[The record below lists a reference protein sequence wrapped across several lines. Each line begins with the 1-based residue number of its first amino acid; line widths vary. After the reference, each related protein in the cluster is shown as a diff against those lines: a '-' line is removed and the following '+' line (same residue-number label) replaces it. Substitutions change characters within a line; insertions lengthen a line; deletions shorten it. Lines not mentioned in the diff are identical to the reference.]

1 MTTIEHTMDKTWIQQ
16 LNSAD
21 INEPILIAPQTW
33 WVGSNLPNDP
43 FQCHSY
49 LIEQGDDSILLDP
62 GGQLTWEATLK
73 KIEKI
78 MPFSKIRY
86 FVCHHQD
93 PDITSSLPAIDRLVS
108 RKDAVVLSHWRAN
121 ALLKHYGIQIPLE
134 CVEKKGWQLNLG
146 GQRLLKFVFT
156 PYLHFPGAFC
166 TFDTQSGILFS
177 SDLFGGFT
185 ENWQLVA
192 QDEAHFE
199 NIRPFHEHYMPHKD
213 VLMHGLSKLE
223 PLPITLIAPQ
233 HGSLIPKHLIAFMF
247 SQLKAMDCGLFVMTR
262 SNSDFRRLSRLNR
275 MLKDVI
281 QSMVLHRDFKEVASS
296 ILAAT
301 ESLIPSNHIEFYAQ
315 MDDDSVV
322 HLTPESGFRG
332 TTAHLSPEYRAFI
345 GLPREH
351 WQGNKVGPYM
361 VIDLPEALP
370 KDNPVRGLLLPLFS
384 HQTNLV
390 NALVI
395 FRLNQNIDID
405 DELAMVLSRISEPLG
420 VAIER
425 EIIYQ
430 NMEKERDGIYQRSI
444 RDPLTNL
451 YTRVY
456 MRDTA
461 DRLCRVHDRDNRAN
475 LVVAMLDID
484 HFKSVN
490 DTFGHNCGDQVLQ
503 QVSKVL
509 LEGIRSADIPVRMG
523 GEEFITFLIG
533 VNIVTAREIMERIR
547 TLISQL
553 RFEGPMAERTIT
565 ISIGLASRQIGE
577 PLEEAMKR
585 ADIALYEAKN
595 SGRNQ
600 VVLADNP

>member
-1 MTTIEHTMDKTWIQQ
+1 
-16 LNSAD
+16 
-21 INEPILIAPQTW
+21 
-33 WVGSNLPNDP
+33 
-43 FQCHSY
+43 Y
-49 LIEQGDDSILLDP
+49 LIEHGEDSILLDP

-78 MPFSKIRY
+78 IPFSKIRY

-93 PDITSSLPAIDRLVS
+93 PDITSSLPSIDRLVS
-108 RKDAVVLSHWRAN
+108 RSDAVVLSHWRAN
-121 ALLKHYGIQIPLE
+121 ALLKHYAIRIPLE
-134 CVEKKGWQLNLG
+134 CVEKNAWQLNLG
-146 GQRLLKFVFT
+146 QRVLQFIFT

-166 TFDTQSGILFS
+166 TFDTRSGILFS

-192 QDEAHFE
+192 QDESHFE

-233 HGSLIPKHLIAFMF
+233 HGSLIPHHLITFMF
-247 SQLKAMDCGLFVMTR
+247 TQLKAMDCGLFLMTR

-281 QSMVLHRDFKEVASS
+281 QSMVLHRDFKEVARS

-301 ESLIPSNHIEFYAQ
+301 EPLIPSTHIEFYAQ
-315 MDDDSVV
+315 IDEELIV
-322 HLTPESGFRG
+322 HLAPETGFRG
-332 TTAHLSPEYRAFI
+332 TTAHLSSEYRAFM

-351 WQGNKVGPYM
+351 WHGNKIGPYM
-361 VIDLPEALP
+361 VVDLPEVQP
-370 KDNPVRGLLLPLFS
+370 IGDPVRGLLLPLFS

-390 NALVI
+390 NALVL
-395 FRLNQNIDID
+395 FRLNQEIEID
-405 DELAMVLSRISEPLG
+405 DELAMILNRISEPLG

-425 EIIYQ
+425 EMIYQ
-430 NMEKERDGIYQRSI
+430 NMEKERDSIYQRSI

-461 DRLCRVHDRDNRAN
+461 DRLCRVHDRDVRAN
-475 LVVAMLDID
+475 LVVAMMDID

-490 DTFGHNCGDQVLQ
+490 DTYGHNCGDHVLQ

-533 VNIVTAREIMERIR
+533 VNIETAKEIMERIR
-547 TLISQL
+547 TRISQL
-553 RFEGPMAERTIT
+553 RFADPMADRTIT
-565 ISIGLASRQIGE
+565 ISIGLASRRIGE
-577 PLEEAMKR
+577 SLEEAIKR
-585 ADIALYEAKN
+585 ADIALYQAKN
-595 SGRNQ
+595 TGRNQ
-600 VVLADNP
+600 VVQADDNP

>member
-1 MTTIEHTMDKTWIQQ
+1 MDTTWIQH

-49 LIEQGDDSILLDP
+49 LIEHGEDSILLDP

-78 MPFSKIRY
+78 IPFSKIRY

-93 PDITSSLPAIDRLVS
+93 PDITSSLPSIDRLVS
-108 RKDAVVLSHWRAN
+108 RSDAVVLSHWRAN
-121 ALLKHYGIQIPLE
+121 ALLKHYAIRIPLE
-134 CVEKKGWQLNLG
+134 CVEKNAWQLNLG
-146 GQRLLKFVFT
+146 QRVLQFIFT

-166 TFDTQSGILFS
+166 TFDTRSGILFS

-192 QDEAHFE
+192 RDESHFE

-233 HGSLIPKHLIAFMF
+233 HGSLIPHHLITFMF
-247 SQLKAMDCGLFVMTR
+247 TQLKAMDCGLFLMTR

-281 QSMVLHRDFKEVASS
+281 QSMVLHRDFKEVARS

-301 ESLIPSNHIEFYAQ
+301 EPLIPSTHIEFYAQ
-315 MDDDSVV
+315 IDEELIV
-322 HLTPESGFRG
+322 HLAPETGFRG
-332 TTAHLSPEYRAFI
+332 TTAHLSSEYRAFM

-351 WQGNKVGPYM
+351 WHGNKIGPYM
-361 VIDLPEALP
+361 VVDLPEVQP
-370 KDNPVRGLLLPLFS
+370 IGDPVRGLLLPLFS

-390 NALVI
+390 NALVL
-395 FRLNQNIDID
+395 FRLNQEIEID
-405 DELAMVLSRISEPLG
+405 DELAMILNRISEPLG

-425 EIIYQ
+425 EMIYQ
-430 NMEKERDGIYQRSI
+430 NMEKERDSIYQRSI

-461 DRLCRVHDRDNRAN
+461 DRLCRVHDRDVRAN
-475 LVVAMLDID
+475 LVVAMMDID

-490 DTFGHNCGDQVLQ
+490 DTYGHNCGDHVLQ

-533 VNIVTAREIMERIR
+533 VNNETAKEIMERIR
-547 TLISQL
+547 TRISQL
-553 RFEGPMAERTIT
+553 RFADPMADRTIT
-565 ISIGLASRQIGE
+565 ISIGLASRRIGE
-577 PLEEAMKR
+577 SLEEAIKR
-585 ADIALYEAKN
+585 ADIALYRAKN
-595 SGRNQ
+595 TGRNQ
-600 VVLADNP
+600 VVQADDNP

>member
-1 MTTIEHTMDKTWIQQ
+1 MDTTWIQH

-21 INEPILIAPQTW
+21 INEPIPIAPQTW

-49 LIEQGDDSILLDP
+49 LIEQGEDSILLDP
-62 GGQLTWEATLK
+62 GGQITWEATLK

-78 MPFSKIRY
+78 IPFSKIRY
-86 FVCHHQD
+86 FICHHQD
-93 PDITSSLPAIDRLVS
+93 PDITSSLPSIDRLVNRS
-108 RKDAVVLSHWRAN
+108 DAVVLSHWRAN
-121 ALLKHYGIQIPLE
+121 ALLKHYAIRIPLE
-134 CVEKKGWQLNLG
+134 CVEKNAWQLNLG
-146 GQRLLKFVFT
+146 QRVLQFIFT

-166 TFDTQSGILFS
+166 TFDTRSGILFS

-192 QDEAHFE
+192 RDESHFE

-213 VLMHGLSKLE
+213 VLMHGMSKLE
-223 PLPITLIAPQ
+223 VLPITLIAPQ
-233 HGSLIPKHLIAFMF
+233 HGSLIPQHLIAFMF
-247 SQLKAMDCGLFVMTR
+247 AQLKAMDCGLFLMTR

-281 QSMVLHRDFKEVASS
+281 QSMVLHRDFKEVARS
-296 ILAAT
+296 ILSAT
-301 ESLIPSNHIEFYAQ
+301 EPLIPSNHIEFYAQ
-315 MDDDSVV
+315 IDAELIV
-322 HLTPESGFRG
+322 HLAPETGFRG
-332 TTAHLSPEYRAFI
+332 TTAHLSSEHRAFM

-351 WQGNKVGPYM
+351 WQGNEMGPYM
-361 VIDLPEALP
+361 VVDLPGVLA
-370 KDNPVRGLLLPLFS
+370 KGDPVRGLLLPLFS
-384 HQTNLV
+384 YQTNLV

-395 FRLNQNIDID
+395 FRLNQEIEVD
-405 DELAMVLSRISEPLG
+405 DELAMILSRISEPLG

-425 EIIYQ
+425 EMIFQ
-430 NMEKERDGIYQRSI
+430 NMEKERDSIYQRSI

-461 DRLCRVHDRDNRAN
+461 DRLCRVHDRDVRAN
-475 LVVAMLDID
+475 LVVAMMDID

-490 DTFGHNCGDQVLQ
+490 DTYGHNCGDHVLQ
-503 QVSKVL
+503 QVAKVL

-533 VNIVTAREIMERIR
+533 VNIETAKEIMERIR
-547 TLISQL
+547 TRISQL
-553 RFEGPMAERTIT
+553 GFAEPMADRTIT
-565 ISIGLASRQIGE
+565 ISIGLASRRIGE
-577 PLEEAMKR
+577 SLEEAIKR
-585 ADIALYEAKN
+585 ADIALYRAKN
-595 SGRNQ
+595 TGRNQ
-600 VVLADNP
+600 VVQADDHP